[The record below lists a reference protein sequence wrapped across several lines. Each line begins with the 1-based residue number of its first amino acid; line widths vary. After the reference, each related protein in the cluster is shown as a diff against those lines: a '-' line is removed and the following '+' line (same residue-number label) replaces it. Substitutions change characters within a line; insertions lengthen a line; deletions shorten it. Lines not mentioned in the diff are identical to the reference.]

1 MNKHAAVAVVGGDAR
16 QAILAELM
24 DQDGH
29 TVSVGALE
37 RHSFNKHEHIRSIAD
52 LKTGLSEHNIIILP
66 MPVQKGENQ
75 LNAPL
80 SNASHLIG
88 DLLDCIAP
96 GTLVLAGAVPFA
108 VHARAVRNHLRLTD
122 YLTRDELAVRN
133 AVPTAEGAIQIA
145 MEQTDVTLHG
155 LPVLVIGC
163 GRIGSVLSAKLAALG
178 AKVTVS
184 ARSCGDHARIEAA
197 GLSAADTRRLSD
209 VLGGFPLVF
218 NTVPGAVLG
227 AAELAKLPA
236 DALVIDL
243 ASQPGGIDLA
253 AVPPA
258 GIRIIHALSLPGK
271 VAPVTASI
279 AVRDTIYAILGE
291 EGIL

>member
-24 DQDGH
+24 DRDGH
-29 TVSVGALE
+29 AVSVGALE
-37 RHSFNKHEHIRSIAD
+37 RHSFEKNKHIRPIPD
-52 LKTGLSEHNIIILP
+52 LKAGLSEHQIIILP

-80 SNASHLIG
+80 SNAPQLVSE
-88 DLLDCIAP
+88 LLDCIAP
-96 GTLVLAGAVPFA
+96 GALVLAGAVPFA
-108 VHARAVRNHLRLTD
+108 VHARAVRNHLRLID
-122 YLTRDELAVRN
+122 YLARDELAIRN

-155 LPVLVIGC
+155 LPVLVIGY
-163 GRIGSVLSAKLAALG
+163 GRIGSVLANKLSALG
-178 AKVTVS
+178 VQVTVS
-184 ARSCGDHARIEAA
+184 ARSCRDIARIEAA
-197 GLSAADTRRLSD
+197 GMAAADTRRLTEI
-209 VLGGFPLVF
+209 LNGFPLVF
-218 NTVPGAVLG
+218 NTVPAAVLG

-236 DALVIDL
+236 ESLVIDL

-253 AVPPA
+253 ATPPA
-258 GIRIIHALSLPGK
+258 GVRVIHALSLPGK
-271 VAPVTASI
+271 AAPVTASI
-279 AVRDTIYAILGE
+279 AVRDTIYAILNE